1 MYTTVFYS
9 ISELINHSVL
19 LIFTM
24 VRFKNTIVS
33 RNITP
38 VSYSTEV
45 YYSIFHVGMV
55 NLMFFRAHSC
65 FAVKL

>member
-1 MYTTVFYS
+1 MHTTVFYS

-19 LIFTM
+19 FIFTM

-45 YYSIFHVGMV
+45 YYSIFQMGMV
-55 NLMFFRAHSC
+55 NLMCFRAHIC